1 LTLFRVKRRTG
12 WTVALA
18 FVVLLAQF
26 GAQAHAYSHLAS
38 APDNAQHHAHAVPC
52 AECSTFAPLLAA
64 VSNSSYAVPPPALN
78 HEGVSALLTVAVT
91 HAAVCQAYR
100 SRAPPTQF

>member
-1 LTLFRVKRRTG
+1 
-12 WTVALA
+12 
-18 FVVLLAQF
+18 
-26 GAQAHAYSHLAS
+26 
-38 APDNAQHHAHAVPC
+38 VPC

-100 SRAPPTQF
+100 SRAPPTQS